1 MKQFRD
7 KQVRLIFTALYALA
21 LSLVAYAHKPL
32 VFDATANSVS
42 PAELAAYA
50 LPDGSLPVL
59 CLSGSPGGSSDGAV
73 GATCDACLITSS
85 PGLLV
90 APIDS
95 VGCPST
101 DDAGPEF
108 PLSSQTLSNAP
119 ERLQAPRAPPVSLKA
134 IA

>member
-1 MKQFRD
+1 MQGFRD

-32 VFDATANSVS
+32 VLEADAYSVS
-42 PAELAAYA
+42 PTELAAYV

-59 CLSGSPGGSSDGAV
+59 CLSGAPGGSTDGAV

-90 APIDS
+90 APADS
-95 VGCPST
+95 VACPSA
-101 DDAGPEF
+101 DDAEPEF
-108 PLSSQTLSNAP
+108 PLSAQTLSNAP
-119 ERLQAPRAPPVSLKA
+119 ERIQAPRAPPISLKA